1 MQQVLTIVGSSARA
15 AAVSAARSGFS
26 VHAADLFADIDLCRI
41 AQTTQIDDYPAGLG
55 DIIRGPQPGAWLYT
69 GAIENYPDLVD
80 AWARHRPL
88 WGNAGD
94 VLRTIRNPEL
104 VAAALDRHGLHA
116 PLVTTE
122 VNRVPTDG
130 TWLAKP
136 LTSAGGLH
144 IAPWRGRQSADLQP
158 SWGPPDRWYF
168 QQRVDGKSY
177 SATFL
182 SAAGQAVLV
191 GVTEQL
197 IGLGWTGRAGA
208 DFRYCGSVGPVV
220 LSRSAEKELM
230 RIGELL
236 AHEFHLIGLVG
247 VDFVLNSAG
256 VWPVEVN
263 PRLTASVEVI
273 ERACGLH
280 AIRMHAAACEQ
291 RRLPS
296 TDWNAFGK
304 VAGKAIVF
312 APTHVQF
319 PQNWATAMDAADEI
333 RFSELADIPSPGTPI
348 DAGWPIATVLAEGTS
363 VEAVR
368 TKLRLRT
375 GRLLQ
380 ACHPVV
386 KKNDG

>member
-15 AAVSAARSGFS
+15 AAVSAARSGFF

-197 IGLGWTGRAGA
+197 IGLGWTGGA

-220 LSRSAEKELM
+220 LSRSAENELL

-236 AHEFHLIGLVG
+236 AQRFHLVGLVG
-247 VDFVLNSAG
+247 VDFIVNSTG
-256 VWPVEVN
+256 VWLVEVN
-263 PRLTASVEVI
+263 PRLTASVEVL

-296 TDWNAFGK
+296 ADWNAFGK

-312 APTHVQF
+312 APTRLQF
-319 PQNWATAMDAADEI
+319 LQNLATAMDAAEEI
-333 RFSELADIPSPGTPI
+333 SFPELADIPSPGTSI

-363 VEAVR
+363 AEEVR
-368 TKLRLRT
+368 TKLRLRA

-380 ACHPVV
+380 ACRLAD
-386 KKNDG
+386 KKK